1 VREAADG
8 DRRLFRSGAFCGR
21 SSGADPLSD
30 SIVRV
35 SGPRIV
41 LGLDT
46 FVVTPARTSGRW
58 L

>member
-1 VREAADG
+1 MREAADG

-21 SSGADPLSD
+21 SSVADPLSD

-46 FVVTPARTSGRW
+46 FVVTPARIW